1 MTEIT
6 SSDNKIIK
14 HAAAL
19 KEKKYRDL
27 YGEYLVEGLRGVS
40 DTPRDALRSIFCTK
54 QNAEALK
61 DYRCDVYI
69 VTEKIMKKLSDTD
82 NFSGI
87 VAVAAKAEFP
97 EFNGDY
103 VVYLDRIRDPGNM
116 GAIIRTAVAAGY
128 EVVCDGC
135 VDVYNAKVVRSCVS
149 ALSKVRLHVGNF
161 IDILRQKGYNIIGA
175 DIRGKN
181 MFSSQKPG
189 KVCLVI
195 GNEANGIC
203 DEIIANC
210 DMLCRIPMQN
220 MESLNAAVSAGI
232 LMYYFKY

>member
-1 MTEIT
+1 
-6 SSDNKIIK
+6 
-14 HAAAL
+14 
-19 KEKKYRDL
+19 
-27 YGEYLVEGLRGVS
+27 
-40 DTPRDALRSIFCTK
+40 
-54 QNAEALK
+54 
-61 DYRCDVYI
+61 
-69 VTEKIMKKLSDTD
+69 MKKLSDTD

-175 DIRGKN
+175 DIRGKTCFRRKN
-181 MFSSQKPG
+181 PEKC
-189 KVCLVI
+189 VWL
-195 GNEANGIC
+195 
-203 DEIIANC
+203 
-210 DMLCRIPMQN
+210 
-220 MESLNAAVSAGI
+220 
-232 LMYYFKY
+232 